1 MFSSP
6 TVSALCNPNSAFMPG
21 RASKEFHLNIIR
33 RSSLHR
39 LPATIGAL
47 LLLSTFAS
55 AQDATGQTVLP
66 RFHQVSERL
75 FRGGQPRAGGIRRL
89 AELGINTIV
98 NLRGTSA
105 STRSDEAEARA
116 LGLNYFNVPLPVW
129 GRPDEAR
136 VRRVIEIIALPESG
150 RVFVHCKDG
159 VDRTGTVVA
168 LQRISREGWT
178 PGEALAEAERRGM
191 RRIQYWMRDYVE
203 DYGRRLR
210 SSDSEA
216 EGRQSGVD
224 EDLGDRVGAGVRV
237 AEKKVFRARK
247 VGGRVLRRAPG
258 AIGGFLDGIF

>member
-1 MFSSP
+1 MRS
-6 TVSALCNPNSAFMPG
+6 L
-21 RASKEFHLNIIR
+21 R

-39 LPATIGAL
+39 LPAAVGAL
-47 LLLSTFAS
+47 LLLSAFAS
-55 AQDATGQTVLP
+55 AQDATDQAGLP

-89 AELGINTIV
+89 AELGIDTIV
-98 NLRGTSA
+98 NLRGA
-105 STRSDEAEARA
+105 SERSRSDEAEART

-136 VRRVIEIIALPESG
+136 VRRVVEIIAAPESG

-168 LQRISREGWT
+168 LHRIIHEGWKT
-178 PGEALAEAERRGM
+178 DDALVEAERRGM

-210 SSDSEA
+210 NSDSEA
-216 EGRQSGVD
+216 AGQQPGTD

-237 AEKKVFRARK
+237 AEKKVFGARK
-247 VGGRVLRRAPG
+247 VGGRVLRKAPG

>member
-1 MFSSP
+1 MRI
-6 TVSALCNPNSAFMPG
+6 L
-21 RASKEFHLNIIR
+21 R
-33 RSSLHR
+33 RSSLLR
-39 LPATIGAL
+39 LPAAVGAL

-55 AQDATGQTVLP
+55 AQDVTDRAGLP

-89 AELGINTIV
+89 AELGVNTVV
-98 NLRGTSA
+98 NLRGASA
-105 STRSDEAEARA
+105 RTRSDEAEARA

-136 VRRVIEIIALPESG
+136 VRRVVEIIAAPESG

-168 LQRISREGWT
+168 LYRIIHEGWKT
-178 PGEALAEAERRGM
+178 GDALVEAERRGM

-210 SSDSEA
+210 APGAEA
-216 EGRQSGVD
+216 ASQQTGTD

-247 VGGRVLRRAPG
+247 VISGL
-258 AIGGFLDGIF
+258 LEGIF

>member
-1 MFSSP
+1 LRIP
-6 TVSALCNPNSAFMPG
+6 
-21 RASKEFHLNIIR
+21 R
-33 RSSLHR
+33 RSPLHR
-39 LPATIGAL
+39 LPAAVGAL

-55 AQDATGQTVLP
+55 AQDATGQIGLP

-89 AELGINTIV
+89 AELGIDTIV
-98 NLRGTSA
+98 NLRGASA
-105 STRSDEAEARA
+105 RTRSDEAEARA

-136 VRRVIEIIALPESG
+136 VRRVIEIIAAPESG

-159 VDRTGTVVA
+159 VDRTGTVIA
-168 LQRISREGWT
+168 LHRIIHEGWKT
-178 PGEALAEAERRGM
+178 DDALVEAERRGM
-191 RRIQYWMRDYVE
+191 RRIQYWMRDCVE

-210 SSDSEA
+210 NSDAEA
-216 EGRQSGVD
+216 AGHRPDAD

-237 AEKKVFRARK
+237 AERKVFRARK

>member
-1 MFSSP
+1 VP
-6 TVSALCNPNSAFMPG
+6 
-21 RASKEFHLNIIR
+21 KEIHLRILR

-39 LPATIGAL
+39 PPAAGVAL

-55 AQDATGQTVLP
+55 AQEAADQAGLP

-75 FRGGQPRAGGIRRL
+75 FRGGQPPVGGIRRL
-89 AELGINTIV
+89 AELGINTVV
-98 NLRGTSA
+98 NLRGASA
-105 STRSDEAEARA
+105 RTRSDEAEART
-116 LGLNYFNVPLPVW
+116 LGLNYFNLPLPVW

-136 VRRVIEIIALPESG
+136 VRRVVEIIAAPESG

-168 LQRISREGWT
+168 LYRISREGWT
-178 PGEALAEAERRGM
+178 PGDALAEAERRGM

-210 SSDSEA
+210 GPDSA
-216 EGRQSGVD
+216 AVAQQQGAD

-237 AEKKVFRARK
+237 AERKVFRARK
-247 VGGRVLRRAPG
+247 VISDL
-258 AIGGFLDGIF
+258 LDGIF

>member
-1 MFSSP
+1 MRI
-6 TVSALCNPNSAFMPG
+6 L
-21 RASKEFHLNIIR
+21 R
-33 RSSLHR
+33 RSSVQR
-39 LPATIGAL
+39 LPAAGVAL

-55 AQDATGQTVLP
+55 AQDATEQAGLP

-75 FRGGQPRAGGIRRL
+75 FRGGQPRAGGIHRL
-89 AELGINTIV
+89 AELGIDTVV
-98 NLRGTSA
+98 NLRGA
-105 STRSDEAEARA
+105 SDRTRSDEAQART

-136 VRRVIEIIALPESG
+136 VQRVFEIIAAPESG

-168 LQRISREGWT
+168 LYRMSREGWT
-178 PGEALAEAERRGM
+178 PGDALAEAERQGM

-210 SSDSEA
+210 DTDSEA
-216 EGRQSGVD
+216 AGRQPGTD
-224 EDLGDRVGAGVRV
+224 EDRGARVGAGVRV
-237 AEKKVFRARK
+237 AERKVFRARK
-247 VGGRVLRRAPG
+247 VGGRVLRKAPG

>member
-1 MFSSP
+1 LR
-6 TVSALCNPNSAFMPG
+6 VL
-21 RASKEFHLNIIR
+21 R

-39 LPATIGAL
+39 LPAAVGAL
-47 LLLSTFAS
+47 LLLSAFAS
-55 AQDATGQTVLP
+55 AQDAADRAGLP

-89 AELGINTIV
+89 AELGIDTVV
-98 NLRGTSA
+98 NLRGA
-105 STRSDEAEARA
+105 GERTRSDEAEART

-136 VRRVIEIIALPESG
+136 VRRVVEIIAAPESG

-168 LQRISREGWT
+168 LYRIIHEGWKT
-178 PGEALAEAERRGM
+178 DDALAEAERRGM
-191 RRIQYWMRDYVE
+191 RRIQYWMRDCVE

-210 SSDSEA
+210 APDSEA
-216 EGRQSGVD
+216 AARQPGAD

-237 AEKKVFRARK
+237 AERKVFRARK
-247 VGGRVLRRAPG
+247 VISGL
-258 AIGGFLDGIF
+258 LDGIF

>member
-1 MFSSP
+1 MRILSRSP
-6 TVSALCNPNSAFMPG
+6 
-21 RASKEFHLNIIR
+21 
-33 RSSLHR
+33 LHR
-39 LPATIGAL
+39 LPAAVGAL

-55 AQDATGQTVLP
+55 AQDATDQTGLP
-66 RFHQVSERL
+66 RFHQVSEKL

-89 AELGINTIV
+89 AELGIDTIV
-98 NLRGTSA
+98 NLRGASA
-105 STRSDEAEARA
+105 RTRSDEAEARA

-136 VRRVIEIIALPESG
+136 VRRVVEIIAAPESG

-168 LQRISREGWT
+168 LYRISHEGWKT
-178 PGEALAEAERRGM
+178 DDALAEAGRRGM

-210 SSDSEA
+210 DSGSEA
-216 EGRQSGVD
+216 AARQLNAG

-237 AEKKVFRARK
+237 AERKVFGARK
-247 VGGRVLRRAPG
+247 VGGRVLRKTPG